1 MAFYMDT
8 SALVKLVVAEPETDA
23 LRSWIAGVNSEL
35 VAADLVRTELWRV
48 VRRAVPDRALLAAQ
62 VLDSLTLVEVRA
74 SLFSQAGR
82 LDPPE
87 LRSFDAIHLA
97 AALDLGDD
105 LEAMVTYDARL
116 AQAAAVNGVTVVAP
130 R

>member
-1 MAFYMDT
+1 VAFYMDT
-8 SALVKLVVAEPETDA
+8 SALVKLVVAESETDA
-23 LRSWIAGVNSEL
+23 LRSWIAGVKSEL
-35 VAADLVRTELWRV
+35 VSADLVRTELWQV

-87 LRSFDAIHLA
+87 LRSLDAIHLA
-97 AALDLGDD
+97 IALDLGDD
-105 LEAMVTYDARL
+105 LEALVTYDARL

>member
-8 SALVKLVVAEPETDA
+8 SALVKLVVAESETDA

-87 LRSFDAIHLA
+87 LRSLDAIHLA
-97 AALDLGDD
+97 IALDLGDD

>member
-8 SALVKLVVAEPETDA
+8 SALVKLVVAESETDA

-35 VAADLVRTELWRV
+35 VAADLVRTELWQV
-48 VRRAVPDRALLAAQ
+48 VRRAVPDRVLLAAQ

-82 LDPPE
+82 LDLPE
-87 LRSFDAIHLA
+87 LRSLDAIHLA
-97 AALDLGDD
+97 VALDLGDD
-105 LEAMVTYDARL
+105 LEALVTYDARL

>member
-8 SALVKLVVAEPETDA
+8 SALVKLVVAESETDA
-23 LRSWIAGVNSEL
+23 LRSWIAGVKSEL
-35 VAADLVRTELWRV
+35 VSADLVRTELWQV

-87 LRSFDAIHLA
+87 LRSLDAIHLA
-97 AALDLGDD
+97 IALDLGDD
-105 LEAMVTYDARL
+105 LEALVTYDARL